1 MDTSRRDN
9 RTGYHGSR
17 RIIHGRTKA
26 QDTNA
31 DTIAG
36 VNVDSNADTNA
47 GVNVDSNA
55 DTNVDVNVVSNSSH
69 LPHSIDPHKVLKS
82 KEEIENEFK
91 FLVFLH
97 QHEEK
102 NNDETIFTETYLNGS
117 FKDTYIIRE
126 IDETFIPF
134 EHTTVI
140 VNNLSELWNFY
151 ESHKNESNIL
161 IDSRMVNYI
170 AYATIKYGED
180 LLIYDAYTGKIKSI
194 YFFCSDH
201 FHIQTNELTISQIKQ
216 LFFMHLLI
224 LVYAKQLNINWN
236 INNLIKCI
244 KSNDYHI
251 HFEKD
256 PNVNIFDMIINY
268 IKIQSHTDVNS
279 SNVMKI
285 LNHFDGTFSRKAY
298 MPESSP
304 ELKEWDLTNISGYEF
319 FVAITILKNN
329 NFRVL

>member
-9 RTGYHGSR
+9 RTGYHGSK

-31 DTIAG
+31 DMKVDVNTG
-36 VNVDSNADTNA
+36 VNA
-47 GVNVDSNA
+47 GVHA
-55 DTNVDVNVVSNSSH
+55 DVNTDVNPKLNSDDVSNSSH
-69 LPHSIDPHKVLKS
+69 LPYSIDPHKVLKS

-201 FHIQTNELTISQIKQ
+201 FHIQTNELTINQIKQ

-224 LVYAKQLNINWN
+224 LVYTKQLNINWN

-244 KSNDYHI
+244 KSNDYNI

-268 IKIQSHTDVNS
+268 IKIQSHTDVNT

-285 LNHFDGTFSRKAY
+285 LNYFDSSFSRKAY
-298 MPESSP
+298 VSESSP

>member
-1 MDTSRRDN
+1 MDTSIRDNQRRD
-9 RTGYHGSR
+9 YHGSK
-17 RIIHGRTKA
+17 RIINGRTKA
-26 QDTNA
+26 RDTRLIKEDVKV
-31 DTIAG
+31 DTTANTTSD
-36 VNVDSNADTNA
+36 VKVDTTANTNSTST
-47 GVNVDSNA
+47 VHD
-55 DTNVDVNVVSNSSH
+55 NSLH
-69 LPHSIDPHKVLKS
+69 LPHSIDPHKVLRS

-117 FKDTYIIRE
+117 FKHTYIIRE

-134 EHTTVI
+134 EHTTII
-140 VNNLSELWNFY
+140 VKSLSDLWNFY
-151 ESHKNESNIL
+151 ESHKNDSNIL

-170 AYATIKYGED
+170 AYAVIKYGED

-201 FHIQTNELTISQIKQ
+201 FHIQTNELTINQIKQ

-256 PNVNIFDMIINY
+256 PNVNVFDMIINY
-268 IKIQSHTDVNS
+268 IRIQTHTDVNS

-285 LNHFDGTFSRKAY
+285 LNYFDGAFSRKAY
-298 MPESSP
+298 TSESSP
-304 ELKEWDLTNISGYEF
+304 DLKEWDLTSMSGYEF

-329 NFRVL
+329 NFRVI